1 MLSSLCSFF
10 SWLCSTSLFITV
22 VAALITN
29 VCLLSCANYKEYI
42 SSIYARIFFVR
53 RCMARI
59 KNNELWLQAMLENP
73 KWSKLCLPKLEK
85 ADTIDFHADDS
96 TDELLIQFLSEY
108 DKSLIWVTSLLVCNV
123 PPPRKMLRF
132 EKFKQAQ
139 NEVLKAL
146 NIFLEAYIAN
156 RMNLAQ
162 YLWKNL
168 TALFYSLRRHSK
180 QQSLLKLQLEELLQE
195 GRNRLFQ

>member
-10 SWLCSTSLFITV
+10 RLLCSTSLFITV

-29 VCLLSCANYKEYI
+29 VCLLSYANYKEYI

-59 KNNELWLQAMLENP
+59 KNNELWLKAILENP
-73 KWSKLCLPKLEK
+73 RWSKLWLPKLEK
-85 ADTIDFHADDS
+85 ADTIDFHADDY

-108 DKSLIWVTSLLVCNV
+108 DKNLILTTSLLVCNV
-123 PPPRKMLRF
+123 PPPHKMLQF
-132 EKFKQAQ
+132 KKFKQVQ
-139 NEVLKAL
+139 NEVLKVL
-146 NIFLEAYIAN
+146 NLFLEAYIAN
-156 RMNLAQ
+156 RMGLAH
-162 YLWKNL
+162 YLWENF

-180 QQSLLKLQLEELLQE
+180 QQELLKLQLEELLQE